1 MMSILAIQI
10 NEILGVNYI
19 LYIMCPREHIFDIL
33 SHSIPYELILQPLH
47 SGNAHVG

>member
-19 LYIMCPREHIFDIL
+19 LYIMCPREHIFDTL
-33 SHSIPYELILQPLH
+33 CALIQSDQPL
-47 SGNAHVG
+47 NLNRLPLLAT